1 MKLKHI
7 ITCLAAVLFSASAA
21 FAQTTIAQ
29 WTFET
34 LPASGYSYAPGA
46 GISTTNF
53 YADQGAQ
60 AGVAA
65 LTGWHY
71 GFGTATYSSPAG
83 NPGRSLSS
91 TGWTNSSAAPT
102 GDYYQAKIST
112 AGFQSIG
119 LSFNQ
124 YSSGTGP
131 GRFYVAYSTD
141 GSTFTQFGSIYNS
154 GNSVWI
160 TNTVD
165 LSSVTALNN
174 QSTVYIRLVDANNTS
189 AAAGTV
195 GSGGTCR
202 IDNFTV
208 TGSIPGAPSIATQPQ
223 NINAYKGD
231 NVTLSVVAGGT
242 APLVYQW
249 YYTNSGVVTPL
260 VDGPTTYGAITN
272 SATNTSMTLTYV
284 APSQAGGYF
293 VTVTNSIGSITSS
306 VANLTVGIRTPIST
320 TIYAIRTNQT
330 ANWFPADTTG

>member
-1 MKLKHI
+1 M
-7 ITCLAAVLFSASAA
+7 AAVLLTAA
-21 FAQTTIAQ
+21 AAYSQTTIAQ
-29 WTFET
+29 WTFES
-34 LPASGYSYAPGA
+34 LPATGYSYAPGA

-160 TNTVD
+160 
-165 LSSVTALNN
+165 LS
-174 QSTVYIRLVDANNTS
+174 YYERTS
-189 AAAGTV
+189 
-195 GSGGTCR
+195 C
-202 IDNFTV
+202 
-208 TGSIPGAPSIATQPQ
+208 GSIILRA
-223 NINAYKGD
+223 INGYGEIVCTNYCGGSCTSCA
-231 NVTLSVVAGGT
+231 SAGICIIN
-242 APLVYQW
+242 
-249 YYTNSGVVTPL
+249 NSC
-260 VDGPTTYGAITN
+260 
-272 SATNTSMTLTYV
+272 
-284 APSQAGGYF
+284 
-293 VTVTNSIGSITSS
+293 
-306 VANLTVGIRTPIST
+306 
-320 TIYAIRTNQT
+320 
-330 ANWFPADTTG
+330 